1 MIAVEPPAS
10 APVAPR
16 RRRARLPIAV
26 GAMLASFVG
35 ALMFPFMAYAHRS
48 PLWPV
53 LGVAAVALAGA
64 LGGGLYHALQH
75 IPLQRTARGLGVLV
89 YLAVTSAAF
98 VALLNGTD

>member
-10 APVAPR
+10 AAPR
-16 RRRARLPIAV
+16 RRRARLPIAM
-26 GAMLASFVG
+26 GAMFASFVG
-35 ALMFPFMAYAHRS
+35 VVMFPFLAYAHRS

-75 IPLQRTARGLGVLV
+75 IPLQRTARGLGALV

-98 VALLNGTD
+98 VAMLGGID